1 MSQHYEKHAQ
11 QVVDNFRSL
20 LDANSAETVGD
31 EKFDE
36 LAMLI
41 ESAIST
47 SVTQELETA
56 ADILAKTAQ
65 DMRAR
70 AERFD

>member
-11 QVVDNFRSL
+11 QVVDSFRSL
-20 LDANSAETVGD
+20 LAEEAALAVGD
-31 EKFDE
+31 EKFEE
-36 LAMLI
+36 LTMLV

-47 SVTQELETA
+47 SVTQELEAA
-56 ADILAKTAQ
+56 ADLLAKTAH
-65 DMRAR
+65 DMRSR